1 MDAPYLKEGGR
12 IRFLDGFNTK
22 LDQGGGVL
30 QMSRAGSD
38 FFPQPLQLQVPLA
51 ASEFDERFLPPSE
64 GVDQL
69 GTLSVN
75 GALDLSTALLFG
87 PTKVSM
93 RSTLSV
99 TSNQSARW
107 CGRPESNGWRCLAR
121 KISIEKET
129 ELLQRSIYFLLLLPG
144 DHPAES
150 GRRFGYLRELVRWN
164 F

>member
-1 MDAPYLKEGGR
+1 M
-12 IRFLDGFNTK
+12 
-22 LDQGGGVL
+22 L

-129 ELLQRSIYFLLLLPG
+129 ELC
-144 DHPAES
+144 S
-150 GRRFGYLRELVRWN
+150 GRFIFFCCCPVTIQQKVDADLGTYVNLFGGTFKPLNNFGGALGLLR
-164 F
+164 